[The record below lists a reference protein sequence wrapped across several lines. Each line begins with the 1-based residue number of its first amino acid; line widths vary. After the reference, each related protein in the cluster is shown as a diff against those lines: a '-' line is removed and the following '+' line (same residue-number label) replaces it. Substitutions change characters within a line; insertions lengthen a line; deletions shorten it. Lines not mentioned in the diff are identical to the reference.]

1 MTELIIASATG
12 ALCTF
17 VITVLIL
24 RRLIPVLKSKK
35 MGQTILEI
43 GPRWHKN
50 KEGTPVMGGLSFIV
64 SSVIVGA
71 ALAVYF
77 GVTRSADTVV
87 PLILS
92 LTYGVICGL
101 IGMIDD
107 LAKLR
112 KKQNEG
118 LKAWQK
124 LALQLIAASLFVAGI
139 AVFCG
144 RTTELYIPFFGV
156 RLDLGIWYYVIA
168 VILLAG
174 VDNSVNLND
183 GIDGLCSSITLVV
196 GAFFFAI
203 SVFRFG
209 GENESLSLLSALI
222 FGSAAGFLV
231 YNFHPARI
239 FMGDTGSLYFGAVV
253 AACAFIAD
261 NPLIIV
267 VAGFMYIL
275 ETLSVILQV
284 VYFKLTHGKRL
295 FRMAP
300 IHHHFEK
307 CGFGEIK
314 IVVMF
319 TLLTVAFCAAAWF
332 GF

>member
-1 MTELIIASATG
+1 MRNVLIASAAG
-12 ALCTF
+12 AVCTF
-17 VITVLIL
+17 ILTVLIL
-24 RRLIPVLKSKK
+24 KKLIPVLKSKK
-35 MGQTILEI
+35 MGQPILEI

-50 KEGTPVMGGLSFIV
+50 KEGTPVMGGLSFII
-64 SSVIVGA
+64 SSVAVGA
-71 ALAVYF
+71 ALAVVF
-77 GVTRSADTVV
+77 GVTRGVRTVI
-87 PLILS
+87 PLIIS
-92 LTYGVICGL
+92 LTYGVLCGL

-107 LAKLR
+107 MAKLR

-118 LKAWQK
+118 LRAWQK
-124 LALQLIAASLFVAGI
+124 LALQFITAALFVAGM

-144 RTTELYIPFFGV
+144 RGTELYIPFAGV
-156 RLDLGIWYYVIA
+156 KFDLGIWYYVIA

-183 GIDGLCSSITLVV
+183 GIDGLCSSITFVV
-196 GAFFFAI
+196 GAFFCAVSF
-203 SVFRFG
+203 FRLD
-209 GENESLSLLSALI
+209 GENESLSFMSALI
-222 FGSAAGFLV
+222 MGSAAGFLV

-253 AACAFIAD
+253 AACAFIMD

-267 VAGFMYIL
+267 VAGLVYIL

-284 VYFKLTHGKRL
+284 AYFKLTHGKRL
-295 FRMAP
+295 FKMAP

-307 CGFGEIK
+307 CGFSEVK
-314 IVVMF
+314 IVVTF

-332 GF
+332 GL